1 MTERREGACLCHWSL
16 PRSEGVWSERVWSRM
31 VWSGGLSAGGRQPES
46 SHTCPLPPCDTSWHL
61 RDPTALLSNLK
72 RGRSPPHSFQ
82 LTYFILPPSPPPS
95 FSVSLCLSLLHS
107 FCLPLLSLSLPSA
120 LTSSSLSHKVYNVH
134 VKYHQPTHC
143 GRPSH
148 WK

>member
-16 PRSEGVWSERVWSRM
+16 PRSEGVWSERVWSQM

-72 RGRSPPHSFQ
+72 RRRRSCTP
-82 LTYFILPPSPPPS
+82 
-95 FSVSLCLSLLHS
+95 SLLPTHILYS
-107 FCLPLLSLSLPSA
+107 PSLSPSLVLCFSLSITTSLLLPTPPLSLPPFRSHFF
-120 LTSSSLSHKVYNVH
+120 LSF
-134 VKYHQPTHC
+134 P
-143 GRPSH
+143 
-148 WK
+148 